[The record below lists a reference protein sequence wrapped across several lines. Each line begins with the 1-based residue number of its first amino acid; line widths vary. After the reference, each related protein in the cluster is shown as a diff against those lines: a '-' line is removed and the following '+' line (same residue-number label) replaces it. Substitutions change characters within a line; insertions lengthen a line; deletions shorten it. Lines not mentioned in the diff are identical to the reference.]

1 LDIYNWKMM
10 TEWSRYNI
18 NKNFFLW
25 FKIFQHGGSFI
36 VTLNCSVNQFVFL
49 GLAAVFF
56 AVLAVPAIF
65 FAKFLQKLWSTR
77 ARNCTLGTI
86 RAVLAGICRE
96 KRFFVFVKKNRRP
109 TVILMLN
116 HEALAH
122 LMSSGILYLL
132 LLELGLPISHHIQ
145 NLLTSLHLLQLLWH
159 HLETRRGNGIFVMLQ
174 HYGLTFCLHCVYSWP
189 DWRHASAGVAV
200 TVPSPITTA
209 TIRHE

>member
-1 LDIYNWKMM
+1 M
-10 TEWSRYNI
+10 EVHS
-18 NKNFFLW
+18 LW
-25 FKIFQHGGSFI
+25 LLI
-36 VTLNCSVNQFVFL
+36 VLLTQFVFL

-122 LMSSGILYLL
+122 LISSGILYLL
-132 LLELGLPISHHIQ
+132 LLELGLPTLHHFHH
-145 NLLTSLHLLQLLWH
+145 LLTLLHLLQLLWH
-159 HLETRRGNGIFVMLQ
+159 HLETRRKKKWDFSV
-174 HYGLTFCLHCVYSWP
+174 
-189 DWRHASAGVAV
+189 VAALWAD
-200 TVPSPITTA
+200 SLSSF
-209 TIRHE
+209 R

>member
-1 LDIYNWKMM
+1 M
-10 TEWSRYNI
+10 
-18 NKNFFLW
+18 
-25 FKIFQHGGSFI
+25 
-36 VTLNCSVNQFVFL
+36 TLNCSVNQFVFL

-65 FAKFLQKLWSTR
+65 FAIFTGHIHR

-145 NLLTSLHLLQLLWH
+145 NLLTSLHLLQLL
-159 HLETRRGNGIFVMLQ
+159 
-174 HYGLTFCLHCVYSWP
+174 
-189 DWRHASAGVAV
+189 
-200 TVPSPITTA
+200 
-209 TIRHE
+209 